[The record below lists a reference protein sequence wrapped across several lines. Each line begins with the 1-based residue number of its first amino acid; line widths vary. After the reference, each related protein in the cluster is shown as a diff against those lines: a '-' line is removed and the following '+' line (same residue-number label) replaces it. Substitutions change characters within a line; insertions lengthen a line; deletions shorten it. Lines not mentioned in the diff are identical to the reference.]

1 MATLPTELADQLPSG
16 MTVEIASLTE
26 EGQQQVI
33 EALTEAADSGSL
45 TQDAID
51 QAVTDGENADESR
64 ENVEMYR
71 QEQAE
76 AVAAGDLDRGAE
88 QAKNAEYEL
97 REIDDLGGSEA
108 ENEVIE
114 AQQDQAELHSAEADA
129 EYAQDNANFAAGD
142 GGTEGQREAAAETA
156 AEYGQSSLESAGQAD
171 MGGTDADHSYTATTT
186 DTTTDSAGTDG
197 AD

>member
-1 MATLPTELADQLPSG
+1 MATLPTDIADQLPAG

-33 EALTEAADSGSL
+33 EALTEAAESGAL
-45 TQDAID
+45 TEDAID

-64 ENVEMYR
+64 ENVEAYR
-71 QEQAE
+71 QEQAD
-76 AVAAGDLDRGAE
+76 AVADGDFDRGAE
-88 QAKNAEYEL
+88 QARNAEYEL

-108 ENEVIE
+108 ENEVLE
-114 AQQDQAELHSAEADA
+114 AQQDQVELHSAEADA
-129 EYAQDNANFAAGD
+129 EYAQDNATFAASD
-142 GGTEGQREAAAETA
+142 HGTEGQREAAAETA
-156 AEYGQSSLESAGQAD
+156 ADYGQSALQSAGQAD

-186 DTTTDSAGTDG
+186 DTTVDSAGTET